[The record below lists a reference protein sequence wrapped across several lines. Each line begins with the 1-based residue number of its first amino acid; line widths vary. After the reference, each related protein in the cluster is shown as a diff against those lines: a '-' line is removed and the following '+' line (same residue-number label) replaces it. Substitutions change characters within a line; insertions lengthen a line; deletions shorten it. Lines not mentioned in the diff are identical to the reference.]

1 MGRGSVDVCCPGPP
15 CLPRRKVFIPLA
27 LLAAAA
33 GVVVPIVLKAKGR
46 N

>member
-1 MGRGSVDVCCPGPP
+1 MCATRG
-15 CLPRRKVFIPLA
+15 LRFIHTRRKVFIPLA